1 MVMQERFF
9 TSKQASQ
16 ITGCTLRQ
24 LQYWREK
31 EVVVPTISGTG
42 TGRSIY
48 YAEKDLA
55 TLAVMEYLLT
65 LGFNFELC
73 REKLKELQK
82 EEQGFFSSPLAEAP
96 MSRYMLWRPNSH
108 VELKLGK
115 YNLDLAIEMLEKG
128 QPVIPFWL
136 DLIQEELVEMMQT
149 LGYGQ
154 FAS

>member
-1 MVMQERFF
+1 MQERFF
-9 TSKQASQ
+9 TSKQASE

-48 YAEKDLA
+48 YAENDLVA
-55 TLAVMEYLLT
+55 LAVMEYLLG

-82 EEQGFFSSPLAEAP
+82 EEQGFFSSPLTEAP
-96 MSRYMLWRPNSH
+96 MSRYMLWRPEPH
-108 VELKLGK
+108 VGLKLGK
-115 YNLDLAIEMLEKG
+115 YNLDLALKMLEKG
-128 QPVIPFWL
+128 QPVVPFWL
-136 DLIQEELVEMMQT
+136 DLIQQELVEAMQK
-149 LGYGQ
+149 LGSGL